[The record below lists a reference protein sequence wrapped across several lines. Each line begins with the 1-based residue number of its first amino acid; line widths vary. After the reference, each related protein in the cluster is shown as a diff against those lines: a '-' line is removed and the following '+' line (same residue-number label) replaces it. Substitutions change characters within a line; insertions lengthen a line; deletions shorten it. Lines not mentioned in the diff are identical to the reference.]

1 MERFRGA
8 GSAHDARTFLIP
20 DTCGMLRQ
28 TLSSRPPSAIYFLS
42 IRSYATLIQVLACY
56 CMTDRARLVTSNG
69 TDYNVVI
76 SYLYGLEKTEI
87 FTHPRRWLPHNPP
100 YKSGCSRDVP
110 PTAQGPVGTGGKGA
124 TGESNYASLHWL
136 SQLNASR
143 SFPASQMRVNV
154 NTEVYVGSASLTRHC
169 RRSYTDSVPA

>member
-1 MERFRGA
+1 
-8 GSAHDARTFLIP
+8 
-20 DTCGMLRQ
+20 
-28 TLSSRPPSAIYFLS
+28 
-42 IRSYATLIQVLACY
+42 
-56 CMTDRARLVTSNG
+56 MTDRARLVTSNG

-87 FTHPRRWLPHNPP
+87 FRRPRRWLPHNPP
-100 YKSGCSRDVP
+100 STRVDVHAMFLRP
-110 PTAQGPVGTGGKGA
+110 RRGQSEPEEKGLLVSLI
-124 TGESNYASLHWL
+124 TPRLHWL